1 MIDACLEEIVTC
13 RIHAGKS
20 RFMQEDMLEKKKTCG
35 KFAGN
40 QLSFAF

>member
-13 RIHAGKS
+13 RIHAGKL
-20 RFMQEDMLEKKKTCG
+20 RFMQEDTLEENTCG